1 MRCIIICCVYIH
13 CTSTCMNIIIHMSVC
28 HSDTFDIH
36 MTYVFLEKFFS
47 AIAGWSYGTSVQAQ
61 IKWWNCVIASRSI
74 WAPSTYL
81 MYQNISK
88 EHPYHLKSLFL
99 FFTEI
104 YHRAFLPVIRG
115 FSGTWALWEA
125 SSILRGPIF
134 HFCPCWRN
142 KPMEHPIFQSFS
154 FENGG
159 FSIPCW
165 ICRRLICLS
174 VNGFCK
180 GETNGQ

>member
-99 FFTEI
+99 FFHWDI
-104 YHRAFLPVIRG
+104 PSSLSPRNQRFQWNMSSLGSFLDFEGSHFPLLSLLEEQTNG
-115 FSGTWALWEA
+115 TSDFSIVFFWKWW
-125 SSILRGPIF
+125 IF
-134 HFCPCWRN
+134 H
-142 KPMEHPIFQSFS
+142 
-154 FENGG
+154 
-159 FSIPCW
+159 
-165 ICRRLICLS
+165 S
-174 VNGFCK
+174 VLDLQKVDMSQCQWFL
-180 GETNGQ
+180 